1 MAISVFDIFRV
12 GIGPSSSHTVG
23 PMRAAALF
31 IRMLSHREMLPRVAR
46 ITVDLMGSLGA
57 TGKGHSTDTAFVL
70 GLMGLEPET
79 LDVDAEPAILA
90 DIRDN
95 RRLKLGGES
104 EIGFEWDRDITFSPE
119 KIARFHTNAIDVAAL
134 DAEGHTLLARRF
146 YSVGGGFVVA
156 GSEEN
161 PDIPEVPAAF
171 NQVVLP
177 YRYKHMVEL
186 IAFCGRDG
194 KTIPEIVRENERV
207 WRTDEEIDR
216 ELDHIWSVM
225 KEAMDRGL
233 RTEGMLPG
241 AYKVARRAAGMKRR
255 LEKISLTDDPLAV
268 LDWVCSFAFAVG
280 EENATGGRI
289 VTAPTNGAAGVIP
302 AVIEFYRQF
311 VCIIVVKF
319 YRM

>member
-104 EIGFEWDRDITFSPE
+104 EI
-119 KIARFHTNAIDVAAL
+119 
-134 DAEGHTLLARRF
+134 
-146 YSVGGGFVVA
+146 
-156 GSEEN
+156 
-161 PDIPEVPAAF
+161 VPS
-171 NQVVLP
+171 
-177 YRYKHMVEL
+177 
-186 IAFCGRDG
+186 
-194 KTIPEIVRENERV
+194 
-207 WRTDEEIDR
+207 W
-216 ELDHIWSVM
+216 
-225 KEAMDRGL
+225 
-233 RTEGMLPG
+233 
-241 AYKVARRAAGMKRR
+241 
-255 LEKISLTDDPLAV
+255 
-268 LDWVCSFAFAVG
+268 
-280 EENATGGRI
+280 
-289 VTAPTNGAAGVIP
+289 
-302 AVIEFYRQF
+302 
-311 VCIIVVKF
+311 
-319 YRM
+319 